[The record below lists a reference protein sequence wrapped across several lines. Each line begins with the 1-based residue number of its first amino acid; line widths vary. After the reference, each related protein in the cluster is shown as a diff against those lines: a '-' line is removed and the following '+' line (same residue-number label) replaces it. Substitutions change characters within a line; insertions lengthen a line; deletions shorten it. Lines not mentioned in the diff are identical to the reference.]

1 MRDSYGREISYLRVS
16 VTDRCNLRCVY
27 CMPASGVPLLDRAE
41 ILSYEQ
47 IALAV
52 RAAAPIGFRKVRLT
66 GGEPLARRGVEELV
80 SLLAEVP
87 GIETLAM
94 TTNGTLLAPIAAE
107 LARRGLDSVNVS
119 LDTLDPAR
127 YAELTR
133 GGRVEDAL
141 RGVRAALAA
150 GLRVKL
156 NVVVLPDTTAW
167 ERERMLTFAAEAGAR
182 VQFIARYRLDRP
194 KRDGGAYDRPPA
206 CGLCDRLR
214 LLADGRLRP
223 CLHCAETV
231 RLDWADLEGSI
242 RRAVAAK
249 PPRGLA
255 AADLAVGQ
263 IGG

>member
-1 MRDSYGREISYLRVS
+1 MRDSYGREITYLRVS

-27 CMPASGVPLLDRAE
+27 CMPAAGVPLLGRGE
-41 ILSYEQ
+41 ILTYEQ
-47 IALAV
+47 IAVAV
-52 RAAAPIGFRKVRLT
+52 KAASRLGFRKVRLT
-66 GGEPLARRGVEELV
+66 GGEPLARRGVENLV
-80 SLLAEVP
+80 SLLAEIP

-107 LARRGLDSVNVS
+107 LRRRGLGSVNIS

-133 GGRVEDAL
+133 GGRIEDAL
-141 RGVRAALAA
+141 EGVRAALAA
-150 GLRVKL
+150 GLPVKL
-156 NVVVLPDTTAW
+156 NVVVLEDTTAA
-167 ERERMLTFAAEAGAR
+167 ERERMLAFASEIGAR
-182 VQFIARYRLDRP
+182 AQLIARYRLDRP
-194 KRDGGAYDRPPA
+194 KRDGGAYDRPPP

-223 CLHCAETV
+223 CLHCAGTV
-231 RLDWADLEGSI
+231 PLDWADPEGSI